1 MLLAFVMIPLLQKE
15 LDTFKDTIWN
25 THRIRQQKD
34 TALPHGIP
42 DHIYNF
48 LVNMALR
55 KVVGLRWYSYFNLEA
70 IYQTQERKSV
80 LSGCFFVSAC
90 IFERKSLIE
99 VIGHPNSL
107 AHLTSHFFFF
117 SLACLARTLPY
128 SLKVNYS

>member
-1 MLLAFVMIPLLQKE
+1 MVFL
-15 LDTFKDTIWN
+15 TIF
-25 THRIRQQKD
+25 TI
-34 TALPHGIP
+34 
-42 DHIYNF
+42 F

-117 SLACLARTLPY
+117 LLLVWQEPFHTA
-128 SLKVNYS
+128 